1 MISPQ
6 ALGAL
11 RVAATLT
18 HGLPG
23 LRARISLGDE
33 VLLDVLAVD
42 RDEHP
47 VCLGG
52 RVISP
57 CAFRR
62 AVSQA
67 HRDQAEGAVHPLLHL
82 PAGADPAIDIAVP
95 PTGLSRPGGL
105 YRVPL
110 PDRWLWA
117 FAVTIDAPTAH
128 LLCADLVSAAMPI
141 EQVQTLGIRPD
152 PATDVSVAFA
162 ETTARP
168 GSDAEAEI
176 VDLLES
182 LLARWTVHELV
193 TGAGVSS
200 GAHDPRL

>member
-23 LRARISLGDE
+23 LRARVRLGGQ
-33 VLLDVLAVD
+33 VLFDVVATD

-47 VCLGG
+47 VDLGG
-52 RVISP
+52 RIISP

-62 AVSQA
+62 AVA
-67 HRDQAEGAVHPLLHL
+67 HAYRDQAEGAVHPLLHL
-82 PAGADPAIDIAVP
+82 PAGADPIIDLTAP
-95 PTGLSRPGGL
+95 PTGVSRPGGL
-105 YRVPL
+105 HRVPL
-110 PDRWLWA
+110 TDRWLWA
-117 FAVTIDAPTAH
+117 LAVTLDAPTAH
-128 LLCADLVSAAMPI
+128 LVGADLVDAAMPMDG
-141 EQVQTLGIRPD
+141 VQTLGIRPD
-152 PATDVSVAFA
+152 PATGVSVAFA

-168 GSDAEAEI
+168 GSDDEADLVE
-176 VDLLES
+176 LLES

-193 TGAGVSS
+193 EGSAVDRGAR
-200 GAHDPRL
+200 DRRR